1 MDILFNTLHVVAAVF
16 IVGPMAILPMT
27 AMRSIRA
34 GEAGQVATLA
44 KSVNLFT
51 LLSIVVAFFGFG
63 ALGVADPEDGFSF
76 GSTWVLLSI
85 LAYAIALAINLFVV
99 VPAMRQAAAAI
110 AAGAAVAAAPD
121 TKVAGYSRVAMG
133 SGISSLLLVIVV
145 VLMVWKP

>member
-1 MDILFNTLHVVAAVF
+1 MDILFNTLHIVAAVF

-63 ALGVADPEDGFSF
+63 ALGVSDPEDGFSF

-85 LAYAIALAINLFVV
+85 VAYAIALAINLFVV
-99 VPAMRQAAAAI
+99 VPAMRQAAEAI
-110 AAGAAVAAAPD
+110 TATVGTTAPGAKP
-121 TKVAGYSRVAMG
+121 AGYSRVAMG

>member
-1 MDILFNTLHVVAAVF
+1 MDILFNTLHIVAAVF

-63 ALGVADPEDGFSF
+63 ALGVSDPEEGFSF

-85 LAYAIALAINLFVV
+85 VAYAIALAINLFVV
-99 VPAMRQAAAAI
+99 VPAMRQAAEAI
-110 AAGAAVAAAPD
+110 TATAGATAPD
-121 TKVAGYSRVAMG
+121 AKPAGYSRVAMG

>member
-1 MDILFNTLHVVAAVF
+1 MDILFNTLHIVAAVF

-63 ALGVADPEDGFSF
+63 ALGVSDPEDGFSF

-85 LAYAIALAINLFVV
+85 VAYAIALAINLFVV
-99 VPAMRQAAAAI
+99 VPAMRQAAEAI
-110 AAGAAVAAAPD
+110 TAKAGATAPD
-121 TKVAGYSRVAMG
+121 AKPAGYSRVAMG

>member
-1 MDILFNTLHVVAAVF
+1 
-16 IVGPMAILPMT
+16 MA
-27 AMRSIRA
+27 S
-34 GEAGQVATLA
+34 LA

-51 LLSIVVAFFGFG
+51 LLSIVVALFGFG
-63 ALGVADPEDGFSF
+63 ALGVADPEEGFSF

-99 VPAMRQAAAAI
+99 VPAMRQAAEALT
-110 AAGAAVAAAPD
+110 AGAAVVGASATETSAAGTSD
-121 TKVAGYSRVAMG
+121 TKPAGYSRVAMG

>member
-1 MDILFNTLHVVAAVF
+1 MDILFNTLHIVAAVF

-63 ALGVADPEDGFSF
+63 ALGVSDPEDGFSF

-85 LAYAIALAINLFVV
+85 VAYAIALAINLFVV
-99 VPAMRQAAAAI
+99 VPAMRQAAEAI
-110 AAGAAVAAAPD
+110 TATAGATAPD
-121 TKVAGYSRVAMG
+121 AKPAGYSRVAMG

>member
-1 MDILFNTLHVVAAVF
+1 MDILFNTLHIVAAVF

-63 ALGVADPEDGFSF
+63 ALGVSDPKDGFTF

-85 LAYAIALAINLFVV
+85 LAYVIALAINLFVV
-99 VPAMRQAAAAI
+99 VPAMRQAAEAI
-110 AAGAAVAAAPD
+110 TAGAGAATLEAKP
-121 TKVAGYSRVAMG
+121 AGYSRVAMG
-133 SGISSLLLVIVV
+133 SGSSSLLLVIVV